1 MKINKILKILLLII
15 IISTQQ
21 LNALD
26 QNALE
31 EAESLETGGE
41 PLSAEMEYIGIFE
54 ECIEEYLAGKDQSY
68 NIAVCEFLL
77 EKIKGLAKFTG
88 ENNDALKMIEKV
100 KKTDLPYPLASKIIL
115 TEIKLKQQSGNVN
128 DIKDLAS
135 SLNFIASFIVELP
148 ESNEIS
154 NFSSIAPDYKAPLGL
169 IFKGKPDKEFNAYFI
184 IESSEDADVAL
195 HFGSSTPIEIMLN
208 SQKILKTRATRRAI
222 PDQQAIGLKLQ
233 KGKNLVSIKCQNK
246 PETCLYLR
254 LTNPDGSS
262 INSPNIIINEF
273 PSVTGE
279 ELAKLKSETTNSER
293 LLPPE
298 INTGAEQYLASLYSS
313 DKTNHRVAYF
323 LGYLLLTRESLAD
336 NPQAVHHLLLSAA
349 RYNPDTAIYLMA
361 IAEANDESKKF
372 AADREENMR
381 RMSLEKAIKIDP
393 GNILARAELARY
405 YLVSQN
411 SPERAE
417 EYITQALKINPIA
430 VIPNIVLYDIY
441 KARGWDSRALQV
453 STEAAK
459 RDPEN
464 PSVQMLLGQAEIQSG
479 TIDNSLSAFEAS
491 YKQDST
497 NPSTSINIFRL
508 LTRKGEVSK
517 AKDFA
522 RLHLEL
528 APYDIKLREE
538 YIDLLLSTDDQ
549 STLREITKAREIF
562 PSSNNFTKK
571 LADYY
576 ATLGND
582 KEQSIKYFKQALKYN
597 PGDLKLRR
605 YLEFKGI
612 KKNSPIKSIQDI
624 QSYVAKESTGRIPA
638 GSDKVYILSE
648 KYDKLSQGGIRSR
661 TVHLIIQVFSK
672 NGAEVL
678 KNYPIWYDK
687 ETEKTNIELAK
698 VVHTDGSTSLAQ
710 NSEVNRQGNKGVVV
724 INFPA
729 LDAGDIMEIEYT
741 VSLIKPNFF
750 GSYFGNINLFSNTLP
765 ILESR
770 YILSAPDTE
779 KLYFNSTGNAPKP
792 TVTTTEGETTYTWTM
807 KDLPAITLNPN
818 APPVNELSP
827 SIEVSTF
834 KDWDSLAKWYWN
846 LIKGQNIANS
856 DITAKVKELTINCK
870 TDKEKLEVI
879 YKWVTTEIRNNAWE
893 FGVHGYKPYNA
904 STIFTRRFGDCKDK
918 ATLINVML
926 KIAGIDAW
934 PMLLRSTQ
942 SDNVVKGRGLE
953 DFSLPLLSHFN
964 HCISYTE
971 LDGKPYYLD
980 GTMMYRTIDSNPSTN
995 AGATAVIIREDGAEM
1010 TSTPPY
1016 SGDSNRWIDY
1026 TGIGLNAE
1034 GTADI
1039 DFTIATT
1046 GESSMYLRA
1055 WFNNSQTWDNVLKAV
1070 CSERY
1075 GHVSA
1080 VVVEE
1085 FGSNE
1090 ELDKDEEM
1098 LKGRVRIRDY
1108 AKKDGRNTITFNIPK
1123 PLLSRDGNN
1132 GGAFPSEFSV
1142 YTTTSRR
1149 STDLILPTLYKI
1161 ERHLK
1166 IEWPAGWELYE
1177 KIPKDVKIDAPFGRL
1192 SINFEKINNILKLD
1206 YILDFKKI
1214 RITSNEY
1221 PEFRKFCLK
1230 ADQPSRIIFS
1240 LRPAE

>member
-1 MKINKILKILLLII
+1 M
-15 IISTQQ
+15 
-21 LNALD
+21 
-26 QNALE
+26 
-31 EAESLETGGE
+31 
-41 PLSAEMEYIGIFE
+41 
-54 ECIEEYLAGKDQSY
+54 
-68 NIAVCEFLL
+68 
-77 EKIKGLAKFTG
+77 
-88 ENNDALKMIEKV
+88 
-100 KKTDLPYPLASKIIL
+100 
-115 TEIKLKQQSGNVN
+115 
-128 DIKDLAS
+128 
-135 SLNFIASFIVELP
+135 
-148 ESNEIS
+148 
-154 NFSSIAPDYKAPLGL
+154 
-169 IFKGKPDKEFNAYFI
+169 
-184 IESSEDADVAL
+184 
-195 HFGSSTPIEIMLN
+195 
-208 SQKILKTRATRRAI
+208 RRAML
-222 PDQQAIGLKLQ
+222 DQQAIGLKLK
-233 KGKNLVSIKCQNK
+233 KGKNLVSITCQNK
-246 PETCLYLR
+246 PVTSLYLR
-254 LTNPDGSS
+254 LTNPDGSNIDS
-262 INSPNIIINEF
+262 SNIIINNIYSLTE
-273 PSVTGE
+273 V
-279 ELAKLKSETTNSER
+279 ELAKLKDETKNTEET
-293 LLPPE
+293 LPPI
-298 INTGAEQYLASLYSS
+298 INTGAEQFLASLYSS
-313 DKTNHRVAYF
+313 DNTNHRAAYF
-323 LGYLLLTRESLAD
+323 LGYLLLVRESLAD
-336 NPQAVHHLLLSAA
+336 TPHATRHLLLSAA
-349 RYNPDTAIYLMA
+349 RYSPDTAIYLMT
-361 IAEANDESKKF
+361 IAEANDESKRF
-372 AADREENMR
+372 IADRDENMR
-381 RMSLEKAIKIDP
+381 RMSLEKAIKIDQ
-393 GNILARAELARY
+393 GNILARAALAKY

-417 EYITQALKINPIA
+417 EYIKQALKINPIA
-430 VIPNIVLYDIY
+430 VISNLVLYDIY
-441 KARGWDSRALQV
+441 KARGWDSRVLQV
-453 STEAAK
+453 ATEAAK
-459 RDPEN
+459 RDPQN
-464 PSVQMLLGQAEIQSG
+464 PSVQRLLGQAEIQSS

-497 NPSTSINIFRL
+497 NHSTAINIFRL
-508 LTRKGEVSK
+508 LTRKGETSK

-522 RLHLEL
+522 RNHLEL
-528 APYDIKLREE
+528 DPYDIKLREE
-538 YIDLLLSTDDQ
+538 YIDLLLTTDDQ
-549 STLREITKAREIF
+549 ATLSEITRAREIF
-562 PSSNNFTKK
+562 PSSNKFTKK

-582 KEQSIKYFKQALKYN
+582 QEQALEFFKQALKYN
-597 PGDLKLRR
+597 PGDLKLRK

-612 KKNSPIKSIQDI
+612 KKKSPLKSIQDI
-624 QSYVAKESTGRIPA
+624 QSYVAEESKGRIPA

-648 KYDKLSQGGIRSR
+648 KYDKLSQGGIRNR
-661 TVHLIIQVFSK
+661 TVHLVIQVFSK

-678 KNYPIWYDK
+678 KRYPIWYDK
-687 ETEKTNIELAK
+687 ETEKTNIEIAK
-698 VVHTDGSTSLAQ
+698 VVHPDGSTSLAQ

-741 VSLIKPNFF
+741 VSSIKPNFF
-750 GSYFGNINLFSNTLP
+750 GSYFGTINLFSNTLP

-770 YILSAPDTE
+770 YILSAPETE
-779 KLYFNSTGNAPKP
+779 KLYFNSRGNAPKP
-792 TVTTTEGETTYTWTM
+792 IITTAEGETTYTWTM

-846 LIKGQNIANS
+846 LIKDHIANS
-856 DITAKVKELTINCK
+856 DIAAKVKELTLNCK
-870 TDKEKLEVI
+870 TDKEKLEAI

-904 STIFTRRFGDCKDK
+904 STIFTRKFGDCKDK
-918 ATLINVML
+918 ATLINVMA

-942 SDNVVKGRGLE
+942 SDNVVKGRGKE
-953 DFSLPLLSHFN
+953 DLSLPLLSHFN

-971 LDGKPYYLD
+971 LDGEPYYLD
-980 GTMMYRTIDSNPSTN
+980 GTMTYRTIDSNPSTD
-995 AGATAVIIREDGAEM
+995 AGATAVIIREDGAEI

-1034 GTADI
+1034 GTADL

-1055 WFNNSQTWDNVLKAV
+1055 WFNNPQTWDNVLKAI

-1098 LKGRVRIRDY
+1098 LKGRVRIRNY
-1108 AKKDGRNTITFNIPK
+1108 AKKNEKDTITFNIPK
-1123 PLLSRDGNN
+1123 PLLSRDGNKA
-1132 GGAFPSEFSV
+1132 GSFPSEFSI
-1142 YTTTSRR
+1142 YTTTSKR

-1177 KIPKDVKIDAPFGRL
+1177 KVPKNVEIDAPFGKL
-1192 SINFEKINNILKLD
+1192 SVNFERINNVLKLD
-1206 YILDFKKI
+1206 YVLELKKI

-1221 PEFRKFCLK
+1221 PEFRNFCLK
-1230 ADQPSRIIFS
+1230 ADQPSRITFS